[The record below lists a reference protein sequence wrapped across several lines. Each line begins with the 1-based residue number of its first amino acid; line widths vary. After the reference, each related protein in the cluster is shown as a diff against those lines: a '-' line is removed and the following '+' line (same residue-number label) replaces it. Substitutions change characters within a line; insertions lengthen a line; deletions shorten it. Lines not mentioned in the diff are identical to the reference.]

1 MISCEGKKPDQTV
14 TFMVAEPG
22 HFHAALVLKS
32 MYPGVDSSVYVYA
45 PDGPE
50 LSDFKK
56 RVEGYR
62 TREADPA
69 KWNLK
74 TVIGAD
80 YFGRMLKEKPGN
92 VLVLAG
98 NNERKTEY
106 IGRAIESGLNIY
118 SDKPMAINAGDFAIL
133 EQAFKKA
140 EEKGLLLY
148 DIMTERFEISSILQ
162 KEISQI
168 PEVFGE
174 LLKGSPDDPAVTK
187 ESVHHFFKYVSGSRL
202 VRPAWFFDVKQE
214 GEGIVDVTTHLVDLV
229 QWACYPEQVIDY
241 KKDMR
246 ITSSRK
252 WTTPIQPRQFTE
264 VTGSE
269 AYPGFLVNYVD
280 ADSLLQ
286 VACNGEINYQLK
298 GINVRVSVIWN
309 YQAPEGAGDTH
320 FSVMKGSLARLEIR
334 QGPEQKFKP
343 ELYLFPNQASAEYQ
357 DRLNKSIAALA
368 IRFPGISAVSY
379 QDGYQILIPESYR
392 VGHEAHFTQ
401 VTQNFLSY
409 LKNGNLPAWEVP
421 NMLAKYWLTTEAGR
435 VAE

>member
-14 TFMVAEPG
+14 TLMVAEPG

-74 TVIGAD
+74 SVTGPD
-80 YFGRMLKEKPGN
+80 FFNRMLKEKPGN

-106 IGRAIESGLNIY
+106 IGRAIESGLNIF
-118 SDKPMAINAGDFAIL
+118 SDKPMAINSEDFAIL
-133 EQAFKKA
+133 QQAFKTA

-162 KEISQI
+162 KEISHI
-168 PEVFGE
+168 TEVFGE

-229 QWACYPEQVIDY
+229 QWACFPEQIIDY
-241 KKDMR
+241 QKDIR
-246 ITSSRK
+246 ISSSRK
-252 WTTPIQPRQFTE
+252 WNTAIQPRQFTE
-264 VTGSE
+264 VTGSG
-269 AYPGFLVNYVD
+269 AYPAFLVPYVD
-280 ADSLLQ
+280 ADSILQ
-286 VACNGEINYQLK
+286 VACNGEINYELK
-298 GINVRVSVIWN
+298 GVNVKVSVIWN

-343 ELYLFPNQASAEYQ
+343 ELYLFPNQARAEYQ
-357 DRLNKSIAALA
+357 NILNKSIAALSV
-368 IRFPGISAVSY
+368 RFPGISAVTY
-379 QDGYQILIPESYR
+379 NDGYQILIPESYR

-435 VAE
+435 VAK